1 MMAIEAVEEFV
12 KQYMS
17 NYDCSHD
24 WLHVQRVRKL
34 AHELAMAESAKSKVD
49 FELVDLAALLHDV
62 GDTKYSKESAKQ
74 VISDLL
80 TKMEY
85 PSAVIDKVCFIVENV
100 SFRKELDHVENGR
113 TDAVYGGQVEL
124 CCVQDADRLD
134 AIGAIGVA
142 RCLAFTGARNRPIYD
157 PNLPPIPILT
167 ASEYNKQTAA
177 MNGTALNHFH
187 EKLLLL
193 ESMMKTEK
201 GRELAKARSA
211 FITTFIDNIKAECDI
226 KW

>member
-1 MMAIEAVEEFV
+1 M
-12 KQYMS
+12 
-17 NYDCSHD
+17 
-24 WLHVQRVRKL
+24 
-34 AHELAMAESAKSKVD
+34 
-49 FELVDLAALLHDV
+49 
-62 GDTKYSKESAKQ
+62 
-74 VISDLL
+74 
-80 TKMEY
+80 
-85 PSAVIDKVCFIVENV
+85 
-100 SFRKELDHVENGR
+100 
-113 TDAVYGGQVEL
+113 
-124 CCVQDADRLD
+124 QDADRLD

-157 PNLPPIPILT
+157 PNLPPTPILT